1 MGITLYFV
9 SEQIRLIQLPFARI
23 TSSSKT
29 VSDNLFWNSLKAKA
43 NDIIES
49 VGIYLENRVERDS
62 KTLAAIG
69 LFTVDRISRDIGRAL
84 PAAGRATRKLLLA
97 TNSSYADKFLDVT
110 DRTPFALPAERSV
123 TDREMLGD
131 WTDLYD
137 ELTTPA
143 DEIRQVTEAIRD
155 ILSGEEVGSYS
166 ETRRGVRSFAP
177 AGTSR
182 LAEQQR
188 RAYKARKK
196 TVLKREREGI
206 DRKVSR
212 AIGSVSDATW
222 EFRREMQTDK
232 GREAG
237 YRSEGVR
244 RALAAGA
251 TQLLEAGRESSRR
264 LLGEQKRRN
273 MIGGDVGGVEIVD
286 DDSAPDFVDVS
297 PMEEEEIIE
306 DVIEEANM
314 EYAPDGLLSPQSFLE
329 EKRRLIASV
338 ESCLSRPS
346 ETWLTPEVVAQ
357 ATEAGVSLDSD
368 VLREVI
374 TTMVTLRDGLQKEMA
389 EVEAGQANLKIEYVA
404 TELRGMKQ
412 RLDGLCDV
420 AVSAAGAS
428 AALRLKQ
435 ELEGF
440 VLSASLDEIIEV
452 ELERMEQLLAE
463 RVAARKKE
471 IQKTKERQRRK
482 RRQMEAAAA
491 ATEVVAEPTI
501 FGEAESASRNFNSQ
515 FTDDVYTEV
524 EVVSSGN
531 TIGEGYSYGNAV
543 DRQGQDLSKAEVVSD
558 AEYSEY
564 EQQFK
569 QAQSVEAVG
578 EENEA
583 KGDNP
588 AAELLLRAVDVVFF
602 VGEKFFLV
610 LLPDLLTGG
619 ARVTSRYAQA
629 QNRGRG
635 SVGWKPLRNAKT
647 KTIR

>member
-97 TNSSYADKFLDVT
+97 TNSSYAEKFLDVT